1 LEVQIMS
8 NQPSASLKRPLS
20 NTFLHSPVRLI
31 YETVIDP
38 VRRRA
43 RSRAEARQ
51 LARLDDHL
59 LRDIGLTRAQVLAAA
74 FGPAGP
80 DRHLPVANLQPRWLG
95 PGNVVPLQR
104 RADADRGDQVAAAPL
119 ARRAAQA

>member
-1 LEVQIMS
+1 LEVQIMK
-8 NQPSASLKRPLS
+8 NQPDASLKLPLS
-20 NTFLHSPVRLI
+20 NTFPHNPVRFI
-31 YETVIDP
+31 YQTVIDP

-43 RSRAEARQ
+43 RGRTEAWQ

-80 DRHLPVANLQPRWLG
+80 DRHLPLATPQARSPG
-95 PGNVVPLQR
+95 PCNVVRLRR
-104 RADADRGDQVAAAPL
+104 RADAERVDDVAAAPL

>member
-1 LEVQIMS
+1 LEVSIMS
-8 NQPSASLKRPLS
+8 NQPGASLKQPLS
-20 NTFLHSPVRLI
+20 STVLHSPVRLI

-43 RSRAEARQ
+43 RGRADAWQ

-80 DRHLPVANLQPRWLG
+80 DRHLPLATPQARRWG

-104 RADADRGDQVAAAPL
+104 RADAERVDEGAAAPL